1 MDARWRSSR
10 SRRSPALPGTKK
22 ASAFASALR
31 RERESK
37 VIYDF
42 VEYMKPSIE
51 PGILDELNACKKEN
65 VELREINAA
74 LIRRDV
80 KFEEMQAEI
89 DALRNELKLARD
101 SREATAVVET
111 KQQPSQTKV
120 IPPSLRGPKS

>member
-1 MDARWRSSR
+1 MAVIPV
-10 SRRSPALPGTKK
+10 SPQPGSAGHKK
-22 ASAFASALR
+22 SGRFRVRLA
-31 RERESK
+31 EREGIEGNIRFRG
-37 VIYDF
+37 VHETI
-42 VEYMKPSIE
+42 IE